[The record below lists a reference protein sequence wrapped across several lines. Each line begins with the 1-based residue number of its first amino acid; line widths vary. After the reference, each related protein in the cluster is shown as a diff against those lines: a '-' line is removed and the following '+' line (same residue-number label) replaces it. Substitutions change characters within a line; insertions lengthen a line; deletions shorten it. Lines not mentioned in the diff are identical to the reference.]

1 MQRFRGLGAS
11 EAFAEASAVERL
23 CELKDAHQ
31 QILMIGKSFGLVNC
45 LLVLMRCIWPWF
57 RAITLG

>member
-23 CELKDAHQ
+23 CELKDVDH
-31 QILMIGKSFGLVNC
+31 QILMTGMSFHLFAC
-45 LLVLMRCIWPWF
+45 FLAPMR
-57 RAITLG
+57 